1 MSLPRFFIDDA
12 IVPGT
17 PFSLG
22 GEDARHISRSLRMR
36 VGERLVVC
44 SGGTEYDCVI
54 QGFTAATVALMPES
68 SRGAH
73 EPPVRVGMYIA
84 VPKSEKL
91 DFCVQKCVELGA
103 SEIVPFW
110 ADHCV
115 TRGGSAETKA
125 ERRQKIA
132 AEAAKQCGRGFVPP
146 VLPVLSFE
154 EALRRGAAADLLL
167 FCSEKEDASPLSA
180 VLRGADVQSV
190 GTVSVFTG
198 PEGGFSQKEFDK
210 AAEIGYNMITLGNRI
225 LRCETAPLC
234 VLSALMFAF
243 GEF

>member
-115 TRGGSAETKA
+115 TRGGSAET
-125 ERRQKIA
+125 RRS
-132 AEAAKQCGRGFVPP
+132 AAKKSPLRPPSSAAGVRPAGAAGAFVLKRRCG
-146 VLPVLSFE
+146 
-154 EALRRGAAADLLL
+154 AGAAADLLL
-167 FCSEKEDASPLSA
+167 FCSERKTPPLSA
-180 VLRGADVQSV
+180 VLRRTDVQSV

>member
-1 MSLPRFFIDDA
+1 
-12 IVPGT
+12 
-17 PFSLG
+17 
-22 GEDARHISRSLRMR
+22 MR

-54 QGFTAATVALMPES
+54 RGFTAAAVSLMPEG
-68 SRGAH
+68 SRDAH
-73 EPPVRVGMYIA
+73 EPPVRVSMYIA

-110 ADHCV
+110 AEHCV
-115 TRGGSAETKA
+115 VRGGSAETKA
-125 ERRQKIA
+125 ERRRKIA
-132 AEAAKQCGRGFVPP
+132 AEAAKQCGRGTVPP
-146 VLPVLSFE
+146 VQPVLLFE

-167 FCSEKEDASPLSA
+167 FCSERKDASPLSSL
-180 VLRGADVQSV
+180 LRGAGVRNV
-190 GTVSVFTG
+190 RTVSVFTG
-198 PEGGFSQKEFDK
+198 PEGGFSKKEFDK